1 MPRPRKKNQQKTMTK
16 EVSLPDDSQLNKFY
30 PSQFQNIFFKSD
42 FNTVNNNNNTE
53 NEDDYIPLS
62 QLNIGN
68 LIGEGEF
75 AAVYEGSYIKKNG
88 ELIKVAIKT
97 LRNEQIETNKGAFLS
112 EAQVM
117 MKLNHHCVVKL
128 IGLSNGPSLLMVQE
142 LVPLGSIL
150 QYIEIN
156 KDRINTNFEFKIWA
170 GQIACGKEII
180 KYLLHFIS
188 FLFTYLC
195 VNSFVK
201 KN

>member
-1 MPRPRKKNQQKTMTK
+1 MPRPKTKNQLKMMTK
-16 EVSLPDDSQLNKFY
+16 EVSLPDESQLNKFY

-62 QLNIGN
+62 RLNIGN

-75 AAVYEGSYIKKNG
+75 AAVYEGTYIKKNG
-88 ELIKVAIKT
+88 EFAKVAIKT
-97 LRNEQIETNKGAFLS
+97 LRKEQIETNRGAFLS

-128 IGLSNGPSLLMVQE
+128 IGLSNESSLLMVQE

-150 QYIEIN
+150 QYIEVN
-156 KDRINTNFEFKIWA
+156 KYRINPNYEFKIWA
-170 GQIACGKEII
+170 GQIACGKE
-180 KYLLHFIS
+180 LTFLREIS
-188 FLFTYLC
+188 FFA
-195 VNSFVK
+195 K
-201 KN
+201 